1 MNDRVDL
8 VPVEGTWFRHVY
20 AGVDGLA
27 LSHGGNG
34 GRFNPPGLPALYLA
48 DSEPTAWA
56 EWYRWL
62 AEWTRSPAEHL
73 PRDLYRV
80 TVRLTA
86 VADLRTLAARERAA
100 APGRMRPTSAQWPPF
115 QQVGA
120 RLASGGAQGILYAS
134 AARTR
139 SLCLCVFDAGLEH
152 LRVVGE
158 PIGVITPPPPPRGL
172 RA

>member
-1 MNDRVDL
+1 MSDRIEL

-27 LSHGGNG
+27 LSRGGNG
-34 GRFNPPGLPALYLA
+34 GRFNPPDLPALYLA

-62 AEWTRSPAEHL
+62 AEWSRSPAEHL

-80 TVRLTA
+80 AVELTA
-86 VADLRTLAARERAA
+86 AGDLRTMATRQRAA
-100 APGRMRPTSAQWPPF
+100 APGRMRPSSSQWPPF
-115 QQVGA
+115 QEIGA
-120 RLASGGAQGILYAS
+120 RLAAEGAQGILYAS

-139 SLCLCVFDAGLEH
+139 SLCLCVFEAGLAH
-152 LRVVGE
+152 LRVDGE
-158 PIGVITPPPPPRGL
+158 PVTVITPPPPPRGL
-172 RA
+172 RT

>member
-1 MNDRVDL
+1 MSNPVDL
-8 VPVEGTWFRHVY
+8 VPVEGTWFRHVH
-20 AGVDGLA
+20 AGMNGLA
-27 LSHGGNG
+27 VSHGGNG

-80 TVRLTA
+80 AVELTE
-86 VADLRTLAARERAA
+86 VADLRTMAARQQAS
-100 APGRMRPTSAQWPPF
+100 APARMRPTSTQWPVF
-115 QQVGA
+115 QELGA
-120 RLASGGAQGILYAS
+120 RLQAQGAQGILYAS

-139 SLCLCVFDAGLEH
+139 SLCLCVFGAGLEH
-152 LRVVGE
+152 LRVDGE
-158 PIGVITPPPPPRGL
+158 PVTIITPPPPPRGL
-172 RA
+172 RT

>member
-1 MNDRVDL
+1 VNDPVDL

-20 AGVDGLA
+20 AGVDALA

-34 GRFNPPGLPALYLA
+34 GRFSPPDLPSLYLA

-80 TVRLTA
+80 TVELTA
-86 VADLRTLAARERAA
+86 VADLRTGAARERAA
-100 APGRMRPTSAQWPPF
+100 APGRMRPTSAQWPTF
-115 QQVGA
+115 QQVGS
-120 RLASGGAQGILYAS
+120 RLAAGARRASCTRPRPAPARSAYACSRRPLS
-134 AARTR
+134 ACASSASR
-139 SLCLCVFDAGLEH
+139 S
-152 LRVVGE
+152 
-158 PIGVITPPPPPRGL
+158 P
-172 RA
+172 

>member
-1 MNDRVDL
+1 MSNPVDL

-27 LSHGGNG
+27 LSRGGNG
-34 GRFNPPGLPALYLA
+34 GRFNTPELPALYLA

-80 TVRLTA
+80 TVELTA
-86 VADLRTLAARERAA
+86 AADLRTGAARERAA
-100 APGRMRPTSAQWPPF
+100 APGRMRPTSAQWPRF
-115 QQVGA
+115 QELGS
-120 RLASGGAQGILYAS
+120 RLAAEGAQGILYAS
-134 AARTR
+134 AARAR
-139 SLCLCVFDAGLEH
+139 SLCLCVFEPAIER

-172 RA
+172 RT